1 MDQHSI
7 QLVGRTGM
15 LRISASFFQPD
26 MLLTGDDIMLDH
38 IIGFQVD
45 GMDGHENGIIDG
57 IGMVGIIGMDGI
69 IDGMDG
75 IIIGEP
81 DIIEDIGMDDI
92 IDIGLKVEA
101 LYQAGMFFEVNSQG
115 IIGLKHSADII
126 GFIIMVDSIAKC
138 SGLKFE
144 KKKERKAAEKV
155 LLARC

>member
-1 MDQHSI
+1 
-7 QLVGRTGM
+7 M
-15 LRISASFFQPD
+15 LRISASFFQLD
-26 MLLTGDDIMLDH
+26 MWFIGDDIMLDH

-45 GMDGHENGIIDG
+45 GMDGMNGIIDG
-57 IGMVGIIGMDGI
+57 MVDGIENGIIGMDGI

-75 IIIGEP
+75 IIMGEP

-138 SGLKFE
+138 RG
-144 KKKERKAAEKV
+144 
-155 LLARC
+155 